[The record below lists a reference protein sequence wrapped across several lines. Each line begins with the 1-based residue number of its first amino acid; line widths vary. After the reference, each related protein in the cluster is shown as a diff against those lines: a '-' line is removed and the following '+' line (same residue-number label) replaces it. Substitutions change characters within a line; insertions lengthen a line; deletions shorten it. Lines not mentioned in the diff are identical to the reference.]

1 VPALVADAR
10 THRVHGLL
18 LGALGSIAFSAKAI
32 IVKLAYRHGVDAVT
46 LLMYR
51 MLFSL
56 PLFLALAWWSGRNKP
71 ALSARDWAVL
81 SGLGASGYYVAS
93 YLDFLGLQYVNA
105 SLERLILYLSPT
117 IVLAI
122 AHFFHG
128 TRVSGRQWAALSISY
143 AGVLVVF
150 GHDLRLG
157 GADAALGSVL
167 VFGSAVSYAL
177 YLVYSGEAVAR
188 YGSARLVGVA
198 MSVACG
204 LCIGQFFLL
213 RPVSAMGVVP
223 EVLWLSVLNAVLC
236 TFIPVLLVM
245 MAIRRVGAAAT
256 AQMSLI
262 GPLSTIFLAVLI
274 LDEPF
279 TVWVAAGTA
288 LVLAGIAL
296 LARWRA

>member
-1 VPALVADAR
+1 LADSRSRRA
-10 THRVHGLL
+10 HGLL
-18 LGALGSIAFSAKAI
+18 LGATGSIAFSAKAI

-71 ALSARDWAVL
+71 ALTGRDWVVL
-81 SGLGASGYYVAS
+81 SALGASGYYVAS

-117 IVLAI
+117 IVLAF

-128 TRVSGRQWAALSISY
+128 TRVSVRQWVALSISY

-150 GHDLRLG
+150 GHDLRLEG
-157 GADAALGSVL
+157 SDAALGSAL

-188 YGSARLVGVA
+188 YGSARLVGNA
-198 MSVACG
+198 TSIACV

-213 RPVSAMGVVP
+213 RPVSAMSVVP

-245 MAIRRVGAAAT
+245 MAIKRVGAAAT

-262 GPLSTIFLAVLI
+262 GPLSTILLAVLI
-274 LDEPF
+274 LDESF
-279 TVWVAAGTA
+279 TVWIAAGTA